1 MWPFENKNTSFQRS
15 MLLVGGTTSHPHYP
29 KLAAVCVHPWW
40 LSSRGIGKAE
50 SLSWKT
56 WELRSGWELARLLA
70 SSGGESIR
78 DTISWGLPN
87 VSTRPGLPEETGNKL
102 THNARGIEF
111 KYKSH
116 RIEPDKWYQMTD
128 TRDETVK
135 RKQLERSCWGVRVRP
150 ENRKMDS
157 SSRKLKPRGL
167 GLFPMLPVF
176 QH

>member
-1 MWPFENKNTSFQRS
+1 

-50 SLSWKT
+50 RLSWKT
-56 WELRSGWELARLLA
+56 WELGHGWELARLLA

-128 TRDETVK
+128 RGDETVK
-135 RKQLERSCWGVRVRP
+135 RKQLERICSCFDELAGKFWYFTLWRYFT
-150 ENRKMDS
+150 ENLIQTSILQMRKQ
-157 SSRKLKPRGL
+157 RLKEMQRMESIL
-167 GLFPMLPVF
+167 
-176 QH
+176 